1 MGKILFIV
9 LDQLRGDVLTGA
21 LGTVARLPNIRAL
34 AAEGV
39 TFAGHFTVTNPCGPA
54 RASLLT
60 GLYAMNHRSV
70 RNGAPLSRHL
80 TNVALELRKA
90 GYEPLLFGYTD
101 TTLDPTGLPGADP
114 ALRSYE
120 SVLPG
125 FTEVVEMRFDSGL
138 SWLAELKAR
147 GYPLPKRYL
156 DVYRAVDPEGLG
168 RLDAPTM
175 YRAEDSDTA
184 FLTNET
190 LKALAVREDRDW
202 FAHVTYI
209 RPHPPLAAPA
219 PWNRAHDPASL
230 PPPARRREPEGE
242 RAVHPFFDAYF
253 SEPTV
258 RNLYIG
264 FDGRLER
271 IPDDDLRTLRAIY
284 LGLAEEVDHHIGRL
298 VDYLRESGQYDDTLI
313 IVTGD
318 HGEMLGDHWQWGKES
333 IYEPAF
339 HVPLVIRDPRR
350 RDTAGRVVH
359 ALTESV
365 DLAPTILDWHGIEVP
380 EVFDG
385 RSLLPFLDGEM
396 PADWRSL
403 VFAELDLADPAAP
416 TRYQRR
422 LGLSLEEANVAFVR
436 EARFKYVHF
445 NGGLPPLLFDLEHDP
460 GEFENLAGDPRHR
473 DELLRLARRMLDHR
487 MSHASQELSLLSVT
501 PEGVKRA
508 TRRAR
513 PVRDEF

>member
-1 MGKILFIV
+1 MGKVLFIV

-21 LGTVARLPNIRAL
+21 LGEAARLPNLRAL

-39 TFAGHFTVTNPCGPA
+39 TFAQHFTVTNPCGPA

-70 RNGAPLSRHL
+70 RNGAPLSRNL
-80 TNVALELRKA
+80 TNIALELRKA

-101 TTLDPTGLPGADP
+101 TTLDPTGLPAGDP
-114 ALRSYE
+114 ALTSYE
-120 SVLPG
+120 GVLPG
-125 FTEVVEMRFDSGL
+125 FTEVVEMRLDSGL

-147 GYPLPKRYL
+147 GYRLPERYL
-156 DVYRAVDPEGLG
+156 DIYRAVDPEGG
-168 RLDAPTM
+168 RRLDAPTM

-184 FLTNET
+184 FLTDET

-209 RPHPPLAAPA
+209 RPHPPLAAPE
-219 PWNRAHDPASL
+219 PWNRAHDPAAL
-230 PPPARRREPEGE
+230 PAPARRETPSAE
-242 RAVHPFFDAYF
+242 RAVHPFFEAYF

-264 FDGRLER
+264 FDGHLER
-271 IPDDDLRTLRAIY
+271 IPDEDMRTLRAIY

-298 VDYLRESGQYDDTLI
+298 LAYLRESGQYDETLI

-333 IYEPAF
+333 IYDPAF
-339 HVPLVIRDPRR
+339 HVPLIIRDPRR
-350 RDTAGRVVH
+350 RASAGRIVH

-365 DLAPTILDWHGIEVP
+365 DIAPTILDWLGLEVP
-380 EVFDG
+380 GAFDG
-385 RSLLPFLDGEM
+385 RSLVPFLDGTT
-396 PADWRSL
+396 PADWRTH
-403 VFAELDLADPAAP
+403 VFAELDLADPAEP
-416 TRYQRR
+416 TRYQRQ

-436 EARFKYVHF
+436 EARLKYVHF
-445 NGGLPPLLFDLEHDP
+445 NGGLRPLLFDLENDP
-460 GEFENLAGDPRHR
+460 HEFRNLAEEPAWR
-473 DELLRLARRMLDHR
+473 DEMLRLARRMLDHR
-487 MSHASQELSLLSVT
+487 MSHAHQELSLLSVT
-501 PEGVKRA
+501 REGI
-508 TRRAR
+508 RRGARRLR